1 MGISL
6 MSVSWGL
13 CLDVQADSTYTVRQ
27 VDTLSAISE
36 RIGVTTDALR
46 QESGISFDRAWTVD
60 KRNEEENAEPFGHWS
75 NSDEQRMLVKVALCF
90 LGAPYR
96 LGGSSVRG
104 LDCSGLVRKI
114 YQVFNIDLPRTAY
127 AQSMLGLSVKRSEL
141 VAGDLIFFNT
151 SRRLGHV
158 GIYIGNNEFVHASS
172 YKRMV
177 SVDKLSMPYFAKR
190 FVRAV
195 RLKGNYEGE

>member
-1 MGISL
+1 
-6 MSVSWGL
+6 
-13 CLDVQADSTYTVRQ
+13 
-27 VDTLSAISE
+27 
-36 RIGVTTDALR
+36 
-46 QESGISFDRAWTVD
+46 
-60 KRNEEENAEPFGHWS
+60 
-75 NSDEQRMLVKVALCF
+75 
-90 LGAPYR
+90 
-96 LGGSSVRG
+96 
-104 LDCSGLVRKI
+104 VRKI